1 MEATKMRDILKIVP
15 VLPLAA
21 LVAAEIYA
29 LACRFRKGGFSK
41 LTKRQMIAEYL
52 LTGWFVM
59 FIYVTQIMPF
69 GNGMG
74 ERYNLRPLRIFYVA
88 CRYGLTNAAGVWQFL
103 LNIVM
108 FVPLGI
114 LFPLVFSKF
123 RCWRKMTSVSFFLSL
138 ATELLQLISYRGTDI
153 DDVIANTVGGMC
165 GFALSILLDRDRVRR
180 SSNGSIAVSVTV
192 LCLTALP
199 FVGVQLVDGTG
210 KYGNLYYG
218 HLIPASIDV
227 QCNTDD
233 QEEVRN
239 VYQYE
244 EKTDL
249 ETLKKQLQ
257 KDSGIQGIWTGDD
270 GEGAVAQLNGSDD
283 ACIFIYPYHT
293 WMVRY
298 GRYAS
303 INETLTKQQ
312 LLERAWDGLRRLDI
326 DDSTVSF
333 AKDDSDA
340 YGDGGVHLL
349 FESTES
355 NDTIIVNG
363 AVEVTLM
370 MDGSVTEI
378 DDHRIWCRRVD
389 RVPCISSANSLSVAK
404 DVGVG
409 HWSGKAIVK
418 SVTRDYAFISETG
431 FLIPAWKIQGY
442 LVSSDGT
449 QFDWDPEI
457 DAMK

>member
-1 MEATKMRDILKIVP
+1 MRDILKILP
-15 VLPLAA
+15 ILPLAA
-21 LVAAEIYA
+21 LVAAGIYA
-29 LACRFRKGGFSK
+29 LVCRFRKGGFSK
-41 LTKRQMIAEYL
+41 LTKRQMIVEYL

-59 FIYVTQIMPF
+59 FIYVTQMMPF

-74 ERYNLRPLRIFYVA
+74 ERYNLRPLRMFYIA

-114 LFPLVFSKF
+114 LFPLVFPKF
-123 RCWRKMTSVSFFLSL
+123 RSWRKMISLSFVLSL
-138 ATELLQLISYRGTDI
+138 ATELLQLISFRGTDI

-165 GFALSILLDRDRVRR
+165 GFALLMLLGRDRNRR
-180 SSNGSIAVSVTV
+180 SSNGNIAVSVFV
-192 LCLTALP
+192 LCLTVLL
-199 FVGVQLVDGTG
+199 FVGVQLVNGAR

-233 QEEVRN
+233 HEEVRN

-244 EKTDL
+244 EKTDI

-270 GEGAVAQLNGSDD
+270 GEEAVAQLNGSDG
-283 ACIFIYPYHT
+283 ACIFLYPYHT
-293 WMVRY
+293 WTVRY
-298 GRYAS
+298 GRHAGVS
-303 INETLTKQQ
+303 ETLTQQQ
-312 LLERAWDGLRRLDI
+312 LLERAWDGLRRFGI

-333 AKDDSDA
+333 AEDDSGA
-340 YGDGGVHLL
+340 YGDEDVHLV

-355 NDTIIVNG
+355 SDDIIVNG

-370 MDGSVTEI
+370 LDGSVTEI

-409 HWSGKAIVK
+409 HWPGKAVVK
-418 SVTRDYAFISETG
+418 SVTRDYAFIPETG

>member
-1 MEATKMRDILKIVP
+1 MRDILKIVP

-21 LVAAEIYA
+21 LVAAGIYA
-29 LACRFRKGGFSK
+29 LVCRFRKGGFSK
-41 LTKRQMIAEYL
+41 LTKRQMIVEYL

-74 ERYNLRPLRIFYVA
+74 ERYNLRPLRMFYIA

-103 LNIVM
+103 LNVVM

-153 DDVIANTVGGMC
+153 DDVLANTVGGMC
-165 GFALSILLDRDRVRR
+165 GFAILILCDHKGDRRASESIV
-180 SSNGSIAVSVTV
+180 IPVMV
-192 LCLTALP
+192 LCLSALP
-199 FVGVQLVDGTG
+199 FVGAQLADGTR

-218 HLIPASIDV
+218 NLMPASIDV
-227 QCNTDD
+227 RCDTDD
-233 QEEVRN
+233 QQEVRN
-239 VYQYE
+239 VYRYE
-244 EKTDL
+244 EKVDL

-257 KDSGIQGIWTGDD
+257 KDSGIQGIWTGGD
-270 GEGAVAQLNGSDD
+270 GKDTAAQLNGSDD

-293 WMVRY
+293 WLVRY
-298 GRYAS
+298 GNHVS
-303 INETLTKQQ
+303 INITLSQQQ
-312 LLERAWDGLRRLDI
+312 LLERAWDVLRRFGI

-333 AKDDSDA
+333 VKDDSDA
-340 YGDGGVHLL
+340 YGDEDVHLV
-349 FESTES
+349 FQSTEGT
-355 NDTIIVNG
+355 DDMAVTGV
-363 AVEVTLM
+363 VEVTVTL
-370 MDGSVTEI
+370 DGSVVQI
-378 DDHRIWCRRVD
+378 DDHRIWCKRVD
-389 RVPCISSANSLSVAK
+389 RVPCISSAQSLSVAK

-409 HWSGKAIVK
+409 RWPGKAVIK
-418 SVTRDYAFISETG
+418 SVTRDYAFIPETG
-431 FLIPAWKIQGY
+431 FLIPVWRIHGFLAG
-442 LVSSDGT
+442 SDGA
-449 QFDWDPEI
+449 QLDWDPEI